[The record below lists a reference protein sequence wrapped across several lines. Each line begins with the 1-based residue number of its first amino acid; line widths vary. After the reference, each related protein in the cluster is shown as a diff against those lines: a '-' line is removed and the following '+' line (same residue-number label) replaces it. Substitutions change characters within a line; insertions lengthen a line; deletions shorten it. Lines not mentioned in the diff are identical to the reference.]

1 MNAMLQTKL
10 YVVLILF
17 LVAVFLVSCS
27 DSTQAKKAT
36 IVGSVLLEG
45 VNNSEGVK
53 VLLYQAGVVE
63 IELAS
68 IHADHPSLG
77 FDIGDKHIFDHRDY
91 APVYTTTT
99 SSDGSF
105 EIKGVE
111 KDKYILVLLREG
123 FGHRYLYDLELD
135 SDVVEANN
143 GEDIHLFE
151 VIELPQYVD
160 GEFVFETGKT
170 YIANEDA
177 MFLPESKVTFE
188 GGSTLLINPGRG
200 VTCNGSISLAGSVDE
215 PIKITSSDKI
225 YDFGIAPAQ
234 FAKFEVTELANVADI
249 SGLILTHSTDGMI
262 IKSTNLTLKQS
273 VFARNNTGCMFT
285 LGQSIAVE
293 KSYFVNSAGIIG
305 KGLTLQDVANISLGD
320 CVFYNVE
327 NVSLNIVIGQ
337 GVTISN
343 CFFTGGQNH
352 ILNSFSS
359 QTFVTNS
366 TFSNAQYNLINTAK
380 STLDTQYNDIEGR
393 VCIYTYHTG
402 NQGNS
407 ISNGWTKANNNNF
420 NASVQTVRATAQFYT
435 YQHEYVPLDFSNN
448 FWGTTSQSMI
458 DESIIDYND
467 LEPYPEPGNIWPLI
481 TYVPFRTSRVVNAG
495 VQ

>member
-1 MNAMLQTKL
+1 M
-10 YVVLILF
+10 
-17 LVAVFLVSCS
+17 SCS
-27 DSTQAKKAT
+27 ESTQSKKAT
-36 IVGSVLLEG
+36 VVGSVLLEG

-143 GEDIHLFE
+143 GEDIHLSE

-177 MFLPESKVTFE
+177 MFLPESNVTFE

-200 VTCNGSISLAGSVDE
+200 VTCNGSISLAGSVDD

-225 YDFGIAPAQ
+225 YDSGIAPAQ

-249 SGLILTHSTDGMI
+249 SGLVFTHSTDGMV
-262 IKSTNLTLKQS
+262 IKSSNLELTQS
-273 VFARNNTGCMFT
+273 LFARNNTGCMFT
-285 LGQSIAVE
+285 SGQSIAIE
-293 KSYFVNSAGIIG
+293 KSCFVNSEGIIG
-305 KGLTLQDVANISLGD
+305 KGLVLQDVADVSLEYS
-320 CVFYNVE
+320 VFYE
-327 NVSLNIVIGQ
+327 IEKVSLSIVVGQ
-337 GVTISN
+337 GVAITN
-343 CFFTGGQNH
+343 CLFTGGQSQVV
-352 ILNSFSS
+352 NSFSS
-359 QTFVTNS
+359 QTTVTNS
-366 TFSNAQYNLINTAK
+366 TFSNAIYNLTNTAR
-380 STLDTQYNDIEGR
+380 STMEVQLSDIKGET
-393 VCIYTYHTG
+393 CMYTYHTP
-402 NQGNS
+402 NQVNTPT
-407 ISNGWTKANNNNF
+407 NGWTKVSNSNING
-420 NASVQTVRATAQFYT
+420 SLYSVRAQALYISSQPYI
-435 YQHEYVPLDFSNN
+435 VLDFSDNY
-448 FWGTTSQSMI
+448 WGTASAAEI
-458 DESIIDYND
+458 EDSIIDTND
-467 LEPYPEPGNIWPLI
+467 LEPNDLPNVVHALI
-481 TYVPFRTSRVVNAG
+481 DFNPFRTNRVSNAG
-495 VQ
+495 IQ

>member
-177 MFLPESKVTFE
+177 MFLPESNVTFE

-215 PIKITSSDKI
+215 PIRITSSDKI

-234 FAKFEVTELANVADI
+234 FAKFEITELASARDI
-249 SGLILTHSTDGMI
+249 SGLVFTHSTDGMV
-262 IKSTNLTLKQS
+262 IKSSNLELTQS
-273 VFARNNTGCMFT
+273 LFARNNTGCMFT
-285 LGQSIAVE
+285 SGQSIAIG
-293 KSYFVNSAGIIG
+293 KSYFVNSEGIIS
-305 KGLTLQDVANISLGD
+305 KGFVLQDVADVSLEYS
-320 CVFYNVE
+320 VFYE
-327 NVSLNIVIGQ
+327 IEKVSLSIVVGQ
-337 GVTISN
+337 GVAITN
-343 CFFTGGQNH
+343 CLFTGGQSQVV
-352 ILNSFSS
+352 NSFSS
-359 QTFVTNS
+359 QTTVTNS
-366 TFSNAQYNLINTAK
+366 TFSNAGYNLTNTAR
-380 STLDTQYNDIEGR
+380 STLDIQYNDIEGR

-407 ISNGWTKANNNNF
+407 ISNGWTKANNNNL
-420 NASVQTVRATAQFYT
+420 NALEQTVRATAQFYT
-435 YQHEYVPLDFSNN
+435 YQHEYVPLDFRNN
-448 FWGTTSQSMI
+448 YWGTTDQSMI
-458 DESIIDYND
+458 DENIIDFND